1 MKIISTFLIFF
12 FALRISANEKILIK
26 KDNDIFFFVEF
37 ANTKEKMKKGLMNR
51 KNINEINGMLFLNK
65 RPRVMKMWMKDTHH
79 DLKVIFIDEL
89 KKIISIKEGK
99 KYSENIISSRVPV
112 LAVLEIVKSCKN
124 LNFKLGDE
132 ISWEFADLN
141 KFDSFKEKLIFCQK

>member
-1 MKIISTFLIFF
+1 MIF
-12 FALRISANEKILIK
+12 
-26 KDNDIFFFVEF
+26 FFFVEF

>member
-1 MKIISTFLIFF
+1 MKITSIFLIFF

-26 KDNDIFFFVEF
+26 KDNDIFFFVEL

-51 KNINEINGMLFLNK
+51 KNLNEINGMLFLNK

-89 KKIISIKEGK
+89 KKIVSIKEGK

-112 LAVLEIVKSCKN
+112 LAVLEIVHSCNN